1 MRTTNLI
8 IGMTTLAVITAV
20 VVGALSM
27 QKLRRAEQRNP
38 LRIVFD
44 GSASGLREGGA
55 VNFDGVPA
63 GKITSIK
70 LESPRK
76 TVAMV
81 MLDKSAPIRK
91 DTVVGVEFQGLTGLA
106 AISLAGGAGGAPPV
120 PRDKDGIPVLT
131 ANWSDRQSITDTL
144 HDVDKVI
151 ADNQDALKENLDS
164 FETYTASLKSDGE
177 AIDSIIDKAESASA
191 SFDNAVAK
199 VDGLVPGSGDGKV
212 RELFD
217 KVKSLRET
225 ADRLRQ
231 ESAAYLE
238 ESRRTLL
245 DISDSANGLS
255 QRLDPHPA
263 ANPVQPRRRNFRRQ

>member
-8 IGMTTLAVITAV
+8 IGATTLAVITAV
-20 VVGALSM
+20 VVGVLSV
-27 QKLRRAEQRNP
+27 QKLRRAEQHSP

-81 MLDKSAPIRK
+81 MLDKSAPVRK
-91 DTVVGVEFQGLTGLA
+91 DTVVGIEFQGLTGLA
-106 AISLAGGAGGAPPV
+106 AISLAGGAAGAPPV

-144 HDVDKVI
+144 HDVDKAI
-151 ADNQDALKENLDS
+151 ADNKDALKDNLNS
-164 FETYTASLKSDGE
+164 FEAYTASLKSDGE
-177 AIDSIIDKAESASA
+177 VLDSIISKVESASA
-191 SFDNAVAK
+191 SFDDALAK
-199 VDGLVPGSGDGKV
+199 VDGLGSGDGKV
-212 RELFD
+212 RELFE
-217 KVKSLRET
+217 KVRSLREMT
-225 ADRLRQ
+225 DHLRQ
-231 ESAAYLE
+231 ESAAYME

-245 DISDSANGLS
+245 DISDSANGIS
-255 QRLDPHPA
+255 QRFDSQPT
-263 ANPVQPRRRNFRRQ
+263 ANPMQPRRRNFRRQ